1 MPETAPDPTAPLIGA
16 RIRDLRKRQK
26 LTLADLA
33 AATDLSVG
41 YISQIERDLAFPSI
55 TALVGIAKSLG
66 VNVQWFFAG
75 STTEPPEEKG
85 YVVRRANRMRL
96 SYDQGIVDELLT
108 PKMSPQIEMIHTLL
122 PPGAESS
129 KSYSHEGEE
138 VGLVLEGQVDFWVGE
153 RHFTLNAGDSISYA
167 SHEPHRYR
175 NTGTT
180 AAVVIWA
187 ISPPSF

>member
-1 MPETAPDPTAPLIGA
+1 MRRAQRWL
-16 RIRDLRKRQK
+16 
-26 LTLADLA
+26 
-33 AATDLSVG
+33 
-41 YISQIERDLAFPSI
+41 
-55 TALVGIAKSLG
+55 LG
-66 VNVQWFFAG
+66 VAVTVLLVIAFAALWPAVLATHDPLQTDVQSA
-75 STTEPPEEKG
+75 
-85 YVVRRANRMRL
+85 
-96 SYDQGIVDELLT
+96 
-108 PKMSPQIEMIHTLL
+108 LL

-175 NTGTT
+175 NTGIT